1 MSEVRDNN
9 WLDKI
14 KDLLGDTPKDKDDL
28 ISLLDTA
35 AKNNLITQDIFQM
48 MLGVFSVSEIPV
60 REIMI
65 PRPHMITINVNEELN
80 AVVNKVIES
89 GHSRFPVIHDKPDEI
104 LGILHAKDLLKNQIV
119 SSDDFDLHDYIRPAK
134 FIPESKRLNIL
145 LNEFKASRNH
155 IAIVIDEHSN
165 ISGLITL
172 EDLIEE
178 IIGEI
183 DDEHDISSKE
193 LIIQQANNKYI
204 IDALLPLDDFN
215 EKFNCKL
222 IDEDIET
229 IGGFIVNKFEKVPK
243 KQETFEIDGFLFT
256 VLSADSKKINRVQ
269 LTIKKEQKRIE
280 ATLSIN
286 IFCLI
291 CSIILPI

>member
-1 MSEVRDNN
+1 MSEVKDNN

-14 KDLLGDTPKDKDDL
+14 KDLLGDTPKDKKDL
-28 ISLLDTA
+28 ITLLDTA
-35 AKNNLITQDIFQM
+35 AKNSLITQDIFQM
-48 MLGVFSVSEIPV
+48 ILGVFSVSEIPV

-65 PRPHMITINVNEELN
+65 PRPHMITINVNEEQN
-80 AVVNKVIES
+80 AVVTKVIES

-104 LGILHAKDLLKNQIV
+104 LGILHAKDLLKNQIIT
-119 SSDDFDLHDYIRPAK
+119 SNDFDLHDYIRPAK

-165 ISGLITL
+165 ISGLVTL

-204 IDALLPLDDFN
+204 IDALLSLDDFN
-215 EKFNCKL
+215 QKFDCNL
-222 IDEDIET
+222 VDNDIET
-229 IGGFIVNKFEKVPK
+229 IGGFLVNKFEKVPK
-243 KQETFEIDGFLFT
+243 KQETLKLRALCLLF
-256 VLSADSKKINRVQ
+256 SPRIQKK
-269 LTIKKEQKRIE
+269 
-280 ATLSIN
+280 
-286 IFCLI
+286 LI
-291 CSIILPI
+291 AYNLP

>member
-28 ISLLDTA
+28 IALLDTA
-35 AKNNLITQDIFQM
+35 SKNNLITQEIFQM
-48 MLGVFSVSEIPV
+48 ILGVLSVSEIPV

-65 PRPHMITINVNEELN
+65 PRPHMITINVNEEYN
-80 AVVNKVIES
+80 AVINKVIDS

-104 LGILHAKDLLKNQIV
+104 LGILHAKDLLKNQIIT
-119 SSDDFDLHDYIRPAK
+119 SDFDLHDYIRPAK

-165 ISGLITL
+165 ISGLVTL

-193 LIIQQANNKYI
+193 LIIQQSNNKYI
-204 IDALLPLDDFN
+204 LDALLPLDDFN
-215 EKFNCKL
+215 SKFDSML

-229 IGGFIVNKFEKVPK
+229 IGGYIVNKFEKVPK
-243 KQETFEIDGFLFT
+243 KQETFETDSFLFT
-256 VLSADSKKINRVQ
+256 VLSVDSKKINRIQ
-269 LTIKKEQKRIE
+269 LTIKKEQKN
-280 ATLSIN
+280 S
-286 IFCLI
+286 
-291 CSIILPI
+291 